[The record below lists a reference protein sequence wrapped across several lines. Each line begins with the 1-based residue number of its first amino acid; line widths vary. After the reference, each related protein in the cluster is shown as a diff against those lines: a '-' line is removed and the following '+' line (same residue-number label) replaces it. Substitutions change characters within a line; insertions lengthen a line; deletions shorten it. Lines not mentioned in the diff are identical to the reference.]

1 MTSRRIC
8 LCKPL
13 IGVTFLLWCMGGVPG
28 AVTHSAR
35 PEQRSLE
42 SACEALLSNTEAPR
56 GPAEPGQGPLST
68 GLAYTAEELRDR
80 IRRVPP
86 PSASPP
92 EVKPPLSRP
101 PGIIKG
107 AEGDHITAS
116 CADLTL
122 TLVQLLQKVN
132 ALKKREHSL
141 SYALSE
147 TEKKELDEANQKLT
161 EVRTLLKARC
171 SAPGSE

>member
-1 MTSRRIC
+1 MTYRRIRR
-8 LCKPL
+8 CKLL
-13 IGVTFLLWCMGGVPG
+13 IGMMFLLWCMGGVPG
-28 AVTHSAR
+28 AVSHSSR
-35 PEQRSLE
+35 PEQKALE
-42 SACEALLSNTEAPR
+42 SACEALLSNIEAPC

-86 PSASPP
+86 PSVSPP

-101 PGIIKG
+101 PGAIKG
-107 AEGDHITAS
+107 AEGDQITAS

-122 TLVQLLQKVN
+122 TLVQLLRKVN
-132 ALKKREHSL
+132 ALKKREHS
-141 SYALSE
+141 SFSGLSE

-171 SAPGSE
+171 SVPGSE